1 MAVTGHSFSERFSR
15 WQVLASNLKEVGA
28 NPHVAEELAELDG
41 LLARARVLQ
50 NQQEHFRA
58 QAREATTQLEA
69 IAGQGDK
76 VRGRMGAILQGKL
89 GFTNDA
95 LIRFGFKPRRRLA
108 GSRRRRR
115 RRSRRRPSRAPLRP
129 RASRPDV
136 RTRALIGECDGS
148 RAR

>member
-1 MAVTGHSFSERFSR
+1 MAVTGHSLSERFSR

-41 LLARARVLQ
+41 LLAQARVLQ

-58 QAREATTQLEA
+58 QAREATAQLEA

-89 GFTNDA
+89 GFDNDA
-95 LIRFGFKPRRRLA
+95 LIRFGFKPRRPPRRKPKKETPQPTPTPEPTPTAA
-108 GSRRRRR
+108 G
-115 RRSRRRPSRAPLRP
+115 
-129 RASRPDV
+129 
-136 RTRALIGECDGS
+136 TGQQG
-148 RAR
+148 

>member
-1 MAVTGHSFSERFSR
+1 MAVTGHSLSERFSR

-41 LLARARVLQ
+41 LLAQARVLQ

-58 QAREATTQLEA
+58 QAREATAQLEA

-89 GFTNDA
+89 GFDNDA
-95 LIRFGFKPRRRLA
+95 LIRFGFKPRRPPRRKPKKETPPAQSPPLA
-108 GSRRRRR
+108 APEASAAPAEN
-115 RRSRRRPSRAPLRP
+115 RPA
-129 RASRPDV
+129 
-136 RTRALIGECDGS
+136 
-148 RAR
+148 